1 MTGERE
7 NELLQSAYEQLGLTL
22 GFSPRRGY
30 AVYDSD
36 LNEYACFAE
45 SGFAPSPSA
54 PASVE
59 GFLRVSY
66 FEHYSYPGDYK
77 VVHNPFHGISREEL
91 ELKLAVMGK

>member
-7 NELLQSAYEQLGLTL
+7 NELLRSAYEQLGLTL

-36 LNEYACFAE
+36 LNECVCFAKGAVE
-45 SGFAPSPSA
+45 PSPGA
-54 PASVE
+54 PANVE

-66 FEHYSYPGDYK
+66 FEHYSFPGNYK
-77 VVHNPFHGISREEL
+77 VIHNPFCGMSREEL
-91 ELKLAVMGK
+91 ELKLAVIGK

>member
-7 NELLQSAYEQLGLTL
+7 NELLQSAYKQLGLTL

-36 LNEYACFAE
+36 LNECVCFAKGAVE
-45 SGFAPSPSA
+45 PSPGA

-59 GFLRVSY
+59 GFLGVSY
-66 FEHYSYPGDYK
+66 FEHYSFPGNYK
-77 VVHNPFHGISREEL
+77 VIHNPFCGMSREEL
-91 ELKLAVMGK
+91 ELKLAVIGK

>member
-7 NELLQSAYEQLGLTL
+7 NELLRSAYERLGLTL

-30 AVYDSD
+30 AAYDSD
-36 LNEYACFAE
+36 FNKYVCFAE
-45 SGFAPSPSA
+45 GGVEPSAGA

-66 FEHYSYPGDYK
+66 FEHYVFPGGYK
-77 VVHNPFHGISREEL
+77 VIRNPFCGMSREEL

>member
-1 MTGERE
+1 MTGEQE
-7 NELLQSAYEQLGLTL
+7 NELLRSAYERLGLTL
-22 GFSPRRGY
+22 GFSPRHGY

-36 LNEYACFAE
+36 LNKYACFAKGGVE
-45 SGFAPSPSA
+45 PSPGA

-66 FEHYSYPGDYK
+66 FEHYSFPGDYR
-77 VVHNPFHGISREEL
+77 VVHNPFHGMSPEEL